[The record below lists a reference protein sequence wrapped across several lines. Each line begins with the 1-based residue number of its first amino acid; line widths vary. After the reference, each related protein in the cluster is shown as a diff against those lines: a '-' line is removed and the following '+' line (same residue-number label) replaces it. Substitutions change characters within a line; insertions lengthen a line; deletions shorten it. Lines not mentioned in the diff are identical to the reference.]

1 VEEGSDCFLKLAE
14 QAARQKGE
22 SQKMTK
28 FYIMLLQMLRSERG
42 QDLVEYALLAG
53 LVAVAAG
60 AALPNVGRSFSTIFS
75 RLSSVVTNAAA

>member
-1 VEEGSDCFLKLAE
+1 
-14 QAARQKGE
+14 
-22 SQKMTK
+22 MTK
-28 FYIMLLQMLRSERG
+28 FYVTLMRLLRSERG

-60 AALPNVGRSFSTIFS
+60 GALPNVSRSFSTIFS